1 MKGTLYCVSV
11 GPGDPELMTLKAVR
25 IIRQCQII
33 ALSADGRAAGLM
45 EGKDTREERMKCVA
59 YAIAWGAVPQLDE
72 KEILPLSMPMTKDRQ
87 SLEQSHR
94 AAASSIERFLKEGK
108 DVAYLTLGDTSVYA
122 SCMYPAAILKKDGWP
137 VQMVSGVTSF
147 CAASA
152 RLGEALVSGSEQLHI
167 LPSSYEVEKALDLPG
182 VKVLMKSGKKL
193 ETVKEL
199 LKARGDEVTAVERC
213 GMEGERIFHSLEELP
228 PDAGYYTTLI
238 VRKAPLD

>member
-1 MKGTLYCVSV
+1 MSGTLYCVSV

-25 IIRQCQII
+25 VIRRCQVI

-45 EGKDTREERMKCVA
+45 EGKDNHEERMKCVA

-87 SLEQSHR
+87 SLKKSHE
-94 AAASSIERFLKEGK
+94 AAAAAIKTLLEEGK

-137 VQMVSGVTSF
+137 IQMVSGVTSF
-147 CAASA
+147 CAAAA
-152 RLGEALVSGSEQLHI
+152 RLGETLVSGPEQLHI
-167 LPSSYEVEKALDLPG
+167 LPSSYGVEEALNLPG
-182 VKVLMKSGKKL
+182 VKVLMKSGKEL
-193 ETVKEL
+193 GAVKEL
-199 LKARGDEVTAVERC
+199 LKTRSDEVTAVERC

-238 VRKAPLD
+238 VRKPPLD